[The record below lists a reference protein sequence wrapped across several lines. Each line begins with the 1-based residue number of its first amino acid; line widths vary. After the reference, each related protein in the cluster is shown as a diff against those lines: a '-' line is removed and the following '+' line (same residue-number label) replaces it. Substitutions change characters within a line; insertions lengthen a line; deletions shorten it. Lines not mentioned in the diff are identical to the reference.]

1 MFENCTVKYGKD
13 MFTDENAVVKI
24 IYTDGS
30 HRELHVPMDNE
41 NTDYQEV
48 LAWVAAGN
56 TIEEAD

>member
-30 HRELHVPMDNE
+30 NKQLHIPINNE
-41 NTDYQEV
+41 NSDYQKV
-48 LAWVAAGN
+48 LEWVADGN

>member
-13 MFTDENAVVKI
+13 MFLDKNVCVKI

-30 HRELHVPMDNE
+30 HRGLHIPMDNE
-41 NTDYQEV
+41 NTDYQKV
-48 LAWVAAGN
+48 LKWVAAGN